1 MTPKISII
9 IAIYHCEK
17 YIEVC
22 ARSLFEQTLDNI
34 EYIFVNDATPD
45 NSITILQNIIDEYP
59 ARKPFVKILSL
70 RKNGGVSNARRIG
83 IHNASGKYMI
93 HADSDDWVDKDM
105 YERLYQKA
113 KETDADIVGCNFR
126 HEFSDV
132 QYDFHQQYG
141 DTMEENISR
150 LINGRIFPSLCTSL
164 TRRSLIVD
172 NSISFPEGLNMG
184 EDLFF
189 NLQLYLH
196 AKKIVS
202 MDWAPYH
209 YRHTDSSSCVQRTR
223 KSIESDIAIA
233 GEIEKLMREKN
244 LYEKYANEIE
254 YRKFYSKIY
263 LVKDFDNYDDYKL
276 WRKIYPET
284 NKQIIRYDIDLNLKI
299 ELWLAAHGFY
309 YFARIIKH
317 ILLLQ
322 NMFRKMI
329 KTILQYAF

>member
-1 MTPKISII
+1 MKPKVSII
-9 IAIYHCEK
+9 IAVYNCEK
-17 YIEVC
+17 YIEECV
-22 ARSLFEQTLDNI
+22 RSLFEQTLDCI

-45 NSITILQNIIDEYP
+45 DSIIILNSVVEEFPT
-59 ARKPFVKILSL
+59 RKPYIKIIHLE
-70 RKNGGVSNARRIG
+70 KNSGVSNARNIG
-83 IHNASGKYMI
+83 IHNAIGEYVI

-105 YERLYQKA
+105 FERIYHKA

-126 HEFSDV
+126 HEFSDI

-209 YRHTDSSSCVQRTR
+209 YRHTDNSSCVQRTR
-223 KSIESDIAIA
+223 KSIDSDIAIA
-233 GEIEKLMREKN
+233 GEIEKFMREQN
-244 LYEKYANEIE
+244 LFEKYSKDIE
-254 YRKFYSKIY
+254 FRKFFSKLPLIHDLNNDSLY
-263 LVKDFDNYDDYKL
+263 QEWLN
-276 WRKIYPET
+276 IYPET
-284 NKQIIRYDIDLNLKI
+284 NTNIWQYKQIDWKRRC
-299 ELWLAAHGFY
+299 ELWLAANNMLPAAKVFQ
-309 YFARIIKH
+309 R
-317 ILLLQ
+317 LLNLQ
-322 NMFRKMI
+322 HKIRH
-329 KTILQYAF
+329 L